1 MHDVRTSLRRLEACF
16 TLLPK
21 KERKTI
27 GKHITAYKDF
37 FKANSQVRDCDI
49 IRQRIEE
56 HKAEASIMA
65 ALARKRRSELGRA
78 IKIARKIQKMKPL
91 SLEADEKALE
101 KRTGQ
106 VVRKLTGQV
115 KELLPVVISESK
127 EKELLHELR
136 KDLKRLRYILEI
148 LPADSKAKHGKKL
161 AKIIGGNATTR
172 LEELQEVLGLIHDAD
187 ITLEYLQQVR
197 GPAGIIEKENAF
209 RDKLYQQFVGIM
221 NA

>member
-21 KERKTI
+21 KERKAI
-27 GKHITAYKDF
+27 EKHITAYKDF

-49 IRQRIEE
+49 IKQRIEE
-56 HKAEASIMA
+56 HKAEESIMA

-78 IKIARKIQKMKPL
+78 LKIARKIQKMKPL
-91 SLEADEKALE
+91 SPEADEKAIE

-106 VVRKLTGQV
+106 VVRRLTGQV
-115 KELLPVVISESK
+115 KELLPVVISDSK
-127 EKELLHELR
+127 EIELLHELR

-148 LPADSKAKHGKKL
+148 LPADSKAKYDKKL

-187 ITLEYLQQVR
+187 ITLEYLRQVR
-197 GPAGIIEKENAF
+197 GPVGIIEKEDAF
-209 RDKLYQQFVGIM
+209 RDKIYQQFVGIIS
-221 NA
+221 

>member
-1 MHDVRTSLRRLEACF
+1 LEACF

-21 KERKTI
+21 KERKAI

-37 FKANSQVRDCDI
+37 FKANSRVRDCDI

-78 IKIARKIQKMKPL
+78 VKIAGKIQKMKPL
-91 SLEADEKALE
+91 SLEVKEKALE

-106 VVRKLTGQV
+106 VVRRLTGQV
-115 KELLPVVISESK
+115 KELLPVVISDSK
-127 EKELLHELR
+127 EIELLHELR

-148 LPADSKAKHGKKL
+148 LPVDSKAKYGKKL

-187 ITLEYLQQVR
+187 ITLEYLRQVR

-209 RDKLYQQFVGIM
+209 RDKIYRQFVGIM
-221 NA
+221 GS

>member
-21 KERKTI
+21 KERKAI
-27 GKHITAYKDF
+27 EKHIDAYKDF

-56 HKAEASIMA
+56 HKAEASVMA
-65 ALARKRRSELGRA
+65 ALVRKRRSELGRA
-78 IKIARKIQKMKPL
+78 LKIAGKIQKMKPL
-91 SLEADEKALE
+91 SLEASEKAIE

-106 VVRKLTGQV
+106 VVRKLTGRV
-115 KELLPVVISESK
+115 KELLPVVISKSE

-148 LPADSKAKHGKKL
+148 LPADSKAKYGKKL
-161 AKIIGGNATTR
+161 AKIIGGDATTR

-209 RDKLYQQFVGIM
+209 RDKLYRQFVGIM
-221 NA
+221 SS

>member
-21 KERKTI
+21 KERKAI
-27 GKHITAYKDF
+27 EKHITAYKDF

-49 IRQRIEE
+49 IKQRIEE
-56 HKAEASIMA
+56 HKAEESIMA

-78 IKIARKIQKMKPL
+78 VKIAGKIRKMKPL
-91 SLEADEKALE
+91 SPEADEKAIE

-106 VVRKLTGQV
+106 VVRRLTGQV
-115 KELLPVVISESK
+115 KELLPVVISDSK
-127 EKELLHELR
+127 EIELLHELR

-148 LPADSKAKHGKKL
+148 LPADSKAKYDKKL

-187 ITLEYLQQVR
+187 ITLEYLRQVR
-197 GPAGIIEKENAF
+197 GPVGIIEKEDAF
-209 RDKLYQQFVGIM
+209 RDKIYQQFVGIIS
-221 NA
+221 